1 MGLHM
6 TTTLTLGQAIR
17 SRRTELALT
26 QEELAERIGEG
37 VRQAE
42 VSRLERDRIGL
53 PRRARLERIATALE
67 LPLGE
72 LLARSGWAGADTVEW
87 APHSHVIAPMAKA
100 QNSPDPA
107 IEQSTDLAATSH
119 LSAMIEQA
127 RETINRTHEL
137 LSRSDQMY
145 DLVCRS
151 VYRIPLTEVSAETEN
166 TP

>member
-1 MGLHM
+1 MN
-6 TTTLTLGQAIR
+6 TTLTLGQAIR

-72 LLARSGWAGADTVEW
+72 LLAQSGWAGAHTVEW
-87 APHSHVIAPMAKA
+87 TPHIHLIAPVAKA
-100 QNSPDPA
+100 QNSPEAA
-107 IEQSTDLAATSH
+107 IVQSTDLAATSQ
-119 LSAMIEQA
+119 LSVMIEQA

-137 LSRSDQMY
+137 LSRSDQTFE
-145 DLVCRS
+145 LVCRS
-151 VYRIPLTEVSAETEN
+151 VSRVAYVEETLDSQSSS
-166 TP
+166 

>member
-1 MGLHM
+1 MN
-6 TTTLTLGQAIR
+6 TTLTLGQAIR

-72 LLARSGWAGADTVEW
+72 LLARSGWAGADTFEW
-87 APHSHVIAPMAKA
+87 TPHSHVIAPVAKA
-100 QNSPDPA
+100 QDSPELA
-107 IEQSTDLAATSH
+107 VEQSTDLAATSQ
-119 LSAMIEQA
+119 LSSMIEQA

-137 LSRSDQMY
+137 LSRSDQTY
-145 DLVCRS
+145 QLVCRS
-151 VYRIPLTEVSAETEN
+151 VSRVAHVEESLDSQSRS
-166 TP
+166 

>member
-1 MGLHM
+1 MN
-6 TTTLTLGQAIR
+6 TTQTLGHAIR

-42 VSRLERDRIGL
+42 ISRLERDRVGL

-72 LLARSGWAGADTVEW
+72 LLARSGWAGADTFEW
-87 APHSHVIAPMAKA
+87 APHSHVITHVAK
-100 QNSPDPA
+100 SHSGPTIA
-107 IEQSTDLAATSH
+107 IEQSTNLAATSQ

-137 LSRSDQMY
+137 LSRSDQTY
-145 DLVCRS
+145 KLVCRS
-151 VYRIPLTEVSAETEN
+151 VSRVAHVEKTLDSQSGS
-166 TP
+166 